1 MKFILYNLAT
11 AKEAWAD
18 EASELYKKKIN
29 HFISFDIQ
37 TLKAKKSAR
46 EDADFKRNEES
57 ELLLKNINSDDYVI
71 LFDER
76 GSSFD
81 SIKFSQKVE
90 NILGSSKKRAI
101 FIIGG
106 AFGVNEEVRQRADLK
121 VCLSPMVM
129 NHLMAQTM
137 SLEQIYRAFTIIK
150 KIPYHNI

>member
-1 MKFILYNLAT
+1 MKFVLYNLAT

-18 EASELYKKKIN
+18 EASELYKKKI
-29 HFISFDIQ
+29 SFFTPFEIQ

-46 EDADFKRNEES
+46 DDADFKRQEES
-57 ELLLKNINSDDYVI
+57 ALILKNIQSDDYVI
-71 LFDER
+71 VFDER
-76 GSSFD
+76 GQTLD
-81 SIKFSQKVE
+81 SLQFAKKVE

-106 AFGVNEEVRQRADLK
+106 AFGVNEDVRKRADLK
-121 VCLSPMVM
+121 VALSPMVM

>member
-1 MKFILYNLAT
+1 M
-11 AKEAWAD
+11 
-18 EASELYKKKIN
+18 
-29 HFISFDIQ
+29 
-37 TLKAKKSAR
+37 KAKKSAR

-57 ELLLKNINSDDYVI
+57 ELILKNVNSDDYLI

-76 GSSFD
+76 GTSFD

-101 FIIGG
+101 FVIGG
-106 AFGVNEEVRQRADLK
+106 AFGVNEDVRKRADLK

-129 NHLMAQTM
+129 NHLMAQAM